1 MTVARFD
8 GEGVDAQ
15 TQALACF
22 WRLRDFVYGMGQR
35 IDAASYLVVEVNR
48 RDSLASV
55 MKARSSVF
63 GDRRPKVVSNRYAT
77 LPPGELVR
85 VTVEFDNARRDPDPR

>member
-1 MTVARFD
+1 MTVAQFD

-15 TQALACF
+15 TQALTCF
-22 WRLRDFVYGMGQR
+22 RRLRDFVQGTGHR

-55 MKARSSVF
+55 MRARSSVF

-85 VTVEFDNARRDPDPR
+85 VTVELDTAQRDRDTV